1 MGSRSFSNWLK
12 FAFDVNLATLEAQQV
27 IAMRMMKLSRGG
39 AKGAE
44 EARRMVSEKIFAAG
58 EAGFKLASGGS
69 GNSVVKHYRRK
80 VRANH
85 RRLTKSIFR
94 A

>member
-1 MGSRSFSNWLK
+1 LGSRSFSNWLK

-39 AKGAE
+39 AKGAK
-44 EARRMVSEKIFAAG
+44 EARRMSEKIFAAG
-58 EAGFKLASGGS
+58 EAGFKLASRGS
-69 GNSVVKHYRRK
+69 ANSVVKHYRRK